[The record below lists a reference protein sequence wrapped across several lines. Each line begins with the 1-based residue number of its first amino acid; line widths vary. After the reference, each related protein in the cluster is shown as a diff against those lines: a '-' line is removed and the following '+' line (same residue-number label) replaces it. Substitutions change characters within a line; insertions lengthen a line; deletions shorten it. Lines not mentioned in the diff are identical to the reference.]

1 MEYKTEYELLM
12 EELISKGK
20 VRTLSEIESSD
31 IINEIYH
38 NYDEFLLN
46 HRLKMVESETEL
58 RNIVI
63 NERI

>member
-20 VRTLSEIESSD
+20 IRTLSEIESSD

-46 HRLKMVESETEL
+46 HRLKMVESEKEL

-63 NERI
+63 NI

>member
-1 MEYKTEYELLM
+1 MKLKTEYELLI
-12 EELISKGK
+12 EELMSKGK

-46 HRLKMVESETEL
+46 HRLKMAESETEL

-63 NERI
+63 NT

>member
-1 MEYKTEYELLM
+1 MEIKTEYELLI

-46 HRLKMVESETEL
+46 HRLKMIESETDL
-58 RNIVI
+58 KNIVI
-63 NERI
+63 NT

>member
-1 MEYKTEYELLM
+1 MGYKTEYELLI
-12 EELISKGK
+12 EELIRKGK

-46 HRLKMVESETEL
+46 HRLKIVESEKEL

-63 NERI
+63 NI

>member
-1 MEYKTEYELLM
+1 MKIKTEYELLI

-38 NYDEFLLN
+38 NYDDFLLN

-58 RNIVI
+58 RHIII
-63 NERI
+63 NT